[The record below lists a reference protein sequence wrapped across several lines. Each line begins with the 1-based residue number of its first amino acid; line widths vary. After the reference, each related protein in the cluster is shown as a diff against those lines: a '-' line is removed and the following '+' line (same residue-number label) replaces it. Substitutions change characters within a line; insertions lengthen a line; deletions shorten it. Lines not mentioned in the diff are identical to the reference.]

1 MKTFG
6 SWLNAF
12 LMLILFTVIIDIGV
26 YAPQHS
32 VSDKAGVEILI
43 PLSILLSLLVIRTV
57 FILTRKNK
65 NKR

>member
-1 MKTFG
+1 MKTFS

-12 LMLILFTVIIDIGV
+12 LMVILFTVIIDISV
-26 YAPQHS
+26 YTPQHS
-32 VSDKAGVEILI
+32 VSDKTGVEILI
-43 PLSILLSLLVIRTV
+43 PLYVLLSVLVVRTL